1 METLEEFWEDG
12 DTSLLM
18 CYFDW
23 DDSAGFGEV
32 RGFLDSIHR
41 IIAPIMDECEGDASG
56 DWFLDDDPFA
66 VATWEWTD
74 KGFRI
79 IGTTF

>member
-1 METLEEFWEDG
+1 MEEYIEKEIIEIITDLP
-12 DTSLLM
+12 
-18 CYFDW
+18 YV
-23 DDSAGFGEV
+23 SAGFGEV

-79 IGTTF
+79 IGTTY